1 MFVIM
6 LNQEKWV
13 VAFLQ
18 INKRKLWL
26 AKKEYLPETSN
37 SLTSLEKAQLSH
49 IPEKEQL

>member
-1 MFVIM
+1 MEIF
-6 LNQEKWV
+6 LLSQYLCNKW
-13 VAFLQ
+13 
-18 INKRKLWL
+18 KLWL